1 MLLKQKEKQRKR
13 KFDLGDLV
21 TVIQPDSLKKMDVV
35 GLVID
40 QHGRYLDIYI
50 PDISRSIAFD
60 EVQLEKIN
68 EQGI

>member
-1 MLLKQKEKQRKR
+1 MLLEQKEKRRKR
-13 KFDLGDLV
+13 KFDPGNLV
-21 TVIQPDSLKKMDVV
+21 TVIQPDSLKKMNVV

-50 PDISRSIAFD
+50 PDINRSIAFD

>member
-1 MLLKQKEKQRKR
+1 MTI
-13 KFDLGDLV
+13 V
-21 TVIQPDSLKKMDVV
+21 QPDSLKKMDVI
-35 GLVID
+35 GLVVD

-68 EQGI
+68 ERRI

>member
-1 MLLKQKEKQRKR
+1 MPQKQKENQRKR

-21 TVIQPDSLKKMDVV
+21 TVIQLDSLKKMDVV

-60 EVQLEKIN
+60 EVQLEKID
-68 EQGI
+68 EPRI